1 VKLALDIAFAAALAA
16 AVLYGGWHWFGPF
29 GLVFGAPILALLG
42 RPLVEI
48 LTSLPRHA
56 RHLALR
62 GQAGRYHEFRGRS
75 MDVHVDADARCWIA
89 TADVRKIAALPTE
102 AVLLRLV
109 PGQCRE
115 LGRPATWRI
124 TSDGA
129 TQVLGKSTA
138 PEVAK
143 FLTWLEREVALPA
156 RNRRGR
162 PLALEKR

>member
-1 VKLALDIAFAAALAA
+1 VKLAVDIAFAAALSA

-29 GLVFGAPILALLG
+29 GLVFGAPILALFG

-48 LTSLPRHA
+48 LASLPRHA

-75 MDVHVDADARCWIA
+75 MDVHVDADAHCWIA
-89 TADVRKIAALPTE
+89 TADVRKITALPAE

-115 LGRPATWRI
+115 LGHPAMWRI
-124 TSDGA
+124 SSDGVM
-129 TQVLGKSTA
+129 QVLGKSTD
-138 PEVAK
+138 PEVTK
-143 FLTWLEREVALPA
+143 FLTWLDREVAQPA
-156 RNRRGR
+156 RNRRAR
-162 PLALEKR
+162 RV

>member
-1 VKLALDIAFAAALAA
+1 MRLAVDIAFGIALST
-16 AVLYGGWHWFGPF
+16 AVLYAGWRWYGPF
-29 GLVFGAPILALLG
+29 GLVFGAPIVAIFA

-62 GQAGRYHEFRGRS
+62 DRAGRYYEFRGRS
-75 MDVHVDADARCWIA
+75 MDIDVDADARCWIA
-89 TADVRKIAALPTE
+89 TADVRKIAALPAE

-115 LGRPATWRI
+115 LGDPVAWRLS
-124 TSDGA
+124 TEGA
-129 TQVLGKSTA
+129 AQVLGKSSD

-156 RNRRGR
+156 RNRRER
-162 PLALEKR
+162 RR